1 MEIFL
6 IFFFQQSALQKF
18 CPSTHLLLSKYAI
31 KGRYFF
37 VLEKEY
43 AAFGMLALCCDRQ
56 KNVVEGRCT
65 LL

>member
-6 IFFFQQSALQKF
+6 IFFYQQQTLQKF
-18 CPSTHLLLSKYAI
+18 CTYSHILYAKYAI